1 MSLHGCVPAPW
12 VRNGKVAALLLC
24 FLICVGCGDV
34 YRPTIIPNPVPI
46 PPPQN
51 FHTAF
56 VVNQNGTVYPG
67 TGMQVDVSG
76 DSNAGNTKV
85 AMNPVHATVLGA
97 GVWVANYGS
106 DSVSVF
112 AEAQGTT
119 GSIGSSTT
127 INLIPQSKPVFVA
140 STDTSTMYVAN
151 SGQLKDQNTGL
162 PYFAVD
168 AILNATAP
176 STAVVAEIRLPDC
189 PSATTPPPP
198 LTPWA
203 LAETPDKKK
212 LYVVNKDCNN
222 VTVINTVDKTINT
235 ALPTQSGT
243 SPGIGISPRW
253 VLARSDSTRVYVLAN
268 DGTLSTID
276 TTQAVDQVISSIPVG
291 AGPDSFY
298 YDSRLNRLYIPNPTN
313 STVSIYDVTADPP
326 SLLATIDLTKP
337 PATGGNPPCPATG
350 CFPLSVAPLPDGSRA
365 YVASFYIDSTSAN
378 CTQTSC
384 VQPQLTA
391 INTLNNQVMAAVT
404 LPEAS
409 VSSVGN
415 CASLRFRISAA
426 AAADSTRVY
435 LASCDA
441 GGVYSVRTADNTYA
455 VTLNAPVSSYTPPAV
470 NITSATQ
477 SSSSTTYTYALIS
490 GVPLFLGM
498 PISITG
504 IANPGDTALNPDNGT
519 FNVTGLGAGT
529 FTVTNA
535 QGVSTTVPQ
544 TAVGL
549 GQPPPQNPA
558 FMVAGP

>member
-1 MSLHGCVPAPW
+1 MSLHGCVPQAW
-12 VRNGKVAALLLC
+12 VRNSKIAALVFA

-56 VVNQNGTVYPG
+56 VVNQNGTIYPG

-76 DSNAGNTKV
+76 DSEAGTAKV
-85 AMNPVHATVLGA
+85 AMNPVHATVLGTSL
-97 GVWVANYGS
+97 WVANFNS

-112 AEAQGTT
+112 AEASGTT
-119 GSIGSSTT
+119 GSVGSATD
-127 INLIPQSKPVFVA
+127 INLIPLSRPVFVA

-151 SGQLKDQNTGL
+151 SGQLKDQNTGT
-162 PYFAVD
+162 PYYAVD
-168 AILNATAP
+168 AILNATSP
-176 STAVVAEIRLPDC
+176 STAVIDEIRLPG
-189 PSATTPPPP
+189 AI
-198 LTPWA
+198 TPWA
-203 LAETPDKKK
+203 LAETPDKNK
-212 LYVVNKDCNN
+212 LYVVNKDSNN
-222 VTVINTVDKTINT
+222 VTVVNTVDKTINT
-235 ALPTQSGT
+235 TLTTGV
-243 SPGIGISPRW
+243 SPRW
-253 VLARSDSTRVYVLAN
+253 AVARSDSTRVYVLAN
-268 DGTLSTID
+268 DGTLTTID
-276 TTQAVDQVISSIPVG
+276 TTQAVDQVVSSIPVG

-298 YDSRLNRLYIPNPTN
+298 YDSHLNRVYIPNPTN

-326 SLLATIDLTKP
+326 SFITTIDLTKP
-337 PATGGNPPCPATG
+337 PATGGNPPCPAAG

-365 YVASFYIDSTSAN
+365 YVASYYIDSTSAN
-378 CTQTSC
+378 CVQTPC

-391 INTLNNQVMAAVT
+391 INTLNNQVMAVIT
-404 LPEAS
+404 VPEAS
-409 VSSVGN
+409 VSSVAN
-415 CASLRFRISAA
+415 CAALRFRISAA

-441 GGVYSVRTADNTYA
+441 GGVASVRTSDNTYM
-455 VTLNAPVSSYTPPAV
+455 VTLNAPVSGYSPPAV

-477 SSSSTTYTYALIS
+477 SGSTTTYTYTTIA
-490 GVPLFLGM
+490 GVPLFLGTS
-498 PISITG
+498 ISITG

-519 FNVTGLGAGT
+519 FTIRGLGAGT
-529 FTVTNA
+529 FTVTNSK
-535 QGVSTTVPQ
+535 GVSTTTAQ

>member
-1 MSLHGCVPAPW
+1 MSLHRCVPSGW
-12 VRNGKVAALLLC
+12 GRNAKVAALLLC
-24 FLICVGCGDV
+24 FLICCGCGDV

-56 VVNQNGTVYPG
+56 VVNQNGVVNRG
-67 TGMQVDVSG
+67 TGMQVDVAG
-76 DSNAGNTKV
+76 DSNAGTTKI

-97 GVWVANYGS
+97 SVWDANFSS

-112 AEAQGTT
+112 SEAAGTT
-119 GSIGSSTT
+119 GSIGLATD
-127 INLIPQSKPVFVA
+127 INLIPGSKPVFVA

-151 SGQLKDQNTGL
+151 SGQLTDPNTAA
-162 PYFAVD
+162 PYYAVD
-168 AILNATAP
+168 AILNANTP
-176 STAVVAEIRLPDC
+176 STAVVAEIRLPG
-189 PSATTPPPP
+189 AT
-198 LTPWA
+198 TPWA
-203 LAETPDKKK
+203 LTETPDKKK
-212 LYVVNKDCNN
+212 VYVVNRDSNN
-222 VTVINTVDKTINT
+222 VTVVNTVDKTINT
-235 ALPTQSGT
+235 TLST
-243 SPGIGISPRW
+243 GIGASPRW
-253 VLARSDSTRVYVLAN
+253 ALARSDSTRVYILAN

-276 TTQAVDQVISSIPVG
+276 TTQAVDQVISSITVG
-291 AGPDSFY
+291 AGADSFY
-298 YDSRLNRLYIPNPTN
+298 YDSHLNRLYIPNPTN
-313 STVSIYDVTADPP
+313 STVSFYDVTADPP
-326 SLLATIDLTKP
+326 SLITTIDLTKP
-337 PATGGNPPCPATG
+337 IPTGGSSPCPATG

-378 CTQTSC
+378 CTQTPC

-391 INTLNNQVMAAVT
+391 INTLNNQVMAAIS

-409 VSSVGN
+409 VSSVAN

-426 AAADSTRVY
+426 ASADSTRVY

-441 GGVYSVRTADNTYA
+441 GGVYSARTSDNTYV
-455 VTLNAPVSSYTPPAV
+455 VTLSAPVSSYTPPAV

-477 SSSSTTYTYALIS
+477 SGLSTTFTYTMIS
-490 GVPLFLGM
+490 GIPLFLGM

-504 IANPGDTALNPDNGT
+504 IADPGDTALNPDNGT
-519 FNVTGLGAGT
+519 FNITGLGAGT
-529 FTVTNA
+529 FTVTNP
-535 QGVSTTVPQ
+535 QGVSTTAAQ

>member
-1 MSLHGCVPAPW
+1 MSLHGCVPQAW
-12 VRNGKVAALLLC
+12 VRNGKIAALVFA
-24 FLICVGCGDV
+24 FLICVACGDV

-56 VVNQNGTVYPG
+56 VVNQNGTTYPG

-76 DSNAGNTKV
+76 DSEAGVAKV
-85 AMNPVHATVLGA
+85 AMNPVHATVLGTSLWA
-97 GVWVANYGS
+97 ANYAS

-112 AEAQGTT
+112 AEASGTS
-119 GSIGSSTT
+119 GSVGSATD
-127 INLIPQSKPVFVA
+127 INLIPGSKPVFVA
-140 STDTSTMYVAN
+140 STDPSTMYVAN
-151 SGQLKDQNTGL
+151 SGQLTDPNTGT
-162 PYFAVD
+162 PYYAVD
-168 AILNATAP
+168 AILNATSP
-176 STAVVAEIRLPDC
+176 STAVIAEIRLPG
-189 PSATTPPPP
+189 AI
-198 LTPWA
+198 TPWA
-203 LAETPDKKK
+203 LTETPDKNK
-212 LYVVNKDCNN
+212 LYVVNRDSQN
-222 VTVINTVDKTINT
+222 VTVVNTVDKTINT
-235 ALPTQSGT
+235 TLTTGV
-243 SPGIGISPRW
+243 SPRW
-253 VLARSDSTRVYVLAN
+253 AVARSDSTRVYVLAN
-268 DGTLSTID
+268 DGTLTTID
-276 TTQAVDQVISSIPVG
+276 TTQAVDQVVSSIPVG

-298 YDSRLNRLYIPNPTN
+298 YDSHLNRLYIPNPTN

-326 SLLATIDLTKP
+326 SLITTIDLTKP

-365 YVASFYIDSTSAN
+365 YVASYFIDSTSAN
-378 CTQTSC
+378 CVQTPC

-391 INTLNNQVMAAVT
+391 INTLNNQVMAVIT
-404 LPEAS
+404 IPEAS

-441 GGVYSVRTADNTYA
+441 GGVASVRTSDNTYM
-455 VTLNAPVSSYTPPAV
+455 VTLNAPVSGYSPPAV

-477 SSSSTTYTYALIS
+477 TGSTTTYTYTMIS

-504 IANPGDTALNPDNGT
+504 VANPGDTAVNPDNGT
-519 FNVTGLGAGT
+519 FTVTGLSTGT
-529 FTVTNA
+529 FTVTNPK
-535 QGVSTTVPQ
+535 GVSTTTAQ
-544 TAVGL
+544 TAIGL

>member
-1 MSLHGCVPAPW
+1 MSLHRCVPSGW
-12 VRNGKVAALLLC
+12 VRHGQVAALLLS

-56 VVNQNGTVYPG
+56 VVNQNGSVNRG

-76 DSNAGNTKV
+76 DSNAGTTKV
-85 AMNPVHATVLGA
+85 AMNPVHAAVLGSSL
-97 GVWVANYGS
+97 WVANNTS

-112 AEAQGTT
+112 AEAQGTA
-119 GSIGSSTT
+119 GSIGSATD
-127 INLIPQSKPVFVA
+127 INLQHGAQPVFVA
-140 STDTSTMYVAN
+140 STDTTTMYVAN
-151 SGQLKDQNTGL
+151 SGQLTDQNTGL

-168 AILNATAP
+168 AILNASAP

-189 PSATTPPPP
+189 PLSTPPPP

-235 ALPTQSGT
+235 TLTT
-243 SPGIGISPRW
+243 GIGVSPRW

-291 AGPDSFY
+291 AGADSFY
-298 YDSRLNRLYIPNPTN
+298 YDSHLNRLYIPNPTN
-313 STVSIYDVTADPP
+313 STVSFYDVTADPP
-326 SLLATIDLTKP
+326 SLVTTIDLTKP
-337 PATGGNPPCPATG
+337 NPTGGSSPCPASG

-365 YVASFYIDSTSAN
+365 YVASYYIDSTSAN
-378 CTQTSC
+378 CTQTPC

-391 INTLNNQVMAAVT
+391 INTLNNQVMAAIA
-404 LPEAS
+404 LPEAT
-409 VSSVGN
+409 VSSVAN
-415 CASLRFRISAA
+415 CASLRFPISAA
-426 AAADSTRVY
+426 ASADSTRVY

-441 GGVYSVRTADNTYA
+441 GGVYTVRTSDNTYMI
-455 VTLNAPVSSYTPPAV
+455 TLNAPVSSYTPPAV

-477 SSSSTTYTYALIS
+477 SGSTTTYTYTMIS
-490 GVPLFLGM
+490 GIPLFLGM

-504 IANPGDTALNPDNGT
+504 IANSGDTALNPDNGT
-519 FNVTGLGAGT
+519 FTVTGLGTGT
-529 FTVTNA
+529 FTVTNP
-535 QGVSTTVPQ
+535 QGVSTTSGQ
-544 TAVGL
+544 SAAGL

>member
-1 MSLHGCVPAPW
+1 MSLHRCVPSGWGRHA
-12 VRNGKVAALLLC
+12 KFAALLLC
-24 FLICVGCGDV
+24 FLICVACGDV

-56 VVNQNGTVYPG
+56 VVNQNGTVNRG

-76 DSNAGNTKV
+76 DSNAGTTKV
-85 AMNPVHATVLGA
+85 AMNPVHATVLG
-97 GVWVANYGS
+97 GSLWVANFTS

-112 AEAQGTT
+112 SEAQGTA
-119 GSIGSSTT
+119 GSIGAATD
-127 INLIPQSKPVFVA
+127 INLIPGSKPVFVA

-151 SGQLKDQNTGL
+151 SGQLKDQNTGQA
-162 PYFAVD
+162 YFAVD
-168 AILNATAP
+168 AILNATTP
-176 STAVVAEIRLPDC
+176 SAAVVAEIRLPDC
-189 PSATTPPPP
+189 TLATPPPP
-198 LTPWA
+198 LTPSA

-212 LYVVNKDCNN
+212 LYVVNRDCNN
-222 VTVINTVDKTINT
+222 VTVINTVDNTINT
-235 ALPTQSGT
+235 TLST
-243 SPGIGISPRW
+243 GIGASPRW

-276 TTQAVDQVISSIPVG
+276 TTQSVDQVISSIPVG
-291 AGPDSFY
+291 AGADSVY
-298 YDSRLNRLYIPNPTN
+298 YDSHLNRLYIPNPSN
-313 STVSIYDVTADPP
+313 STVSFYDVTADPP
-326 SLLATIDLTKP
+326 SLVTTIDLTKP
-337 PATGGNPPCPATG
+337 LASGGSAPCPATG

-378 CTQTSC
+378 CTQTPC
-384 VQPQLTA
+384 VQSQLTA
-391 INTLNNQVMAAVT
+391 INTLNNQVMAAIS

-409 VSSVGN
+409 VSTVAN
-415 CASLRFRISAA
+415 CASLRFRVSAA

-441 GGVYSVRTADNTYA
+441 GGVYSVRTSDNTYV
-455 VTLNAPVSSYTPPAV
+455 VTVNAPVSAYTPPAV
-470 NITSATQ
+470 NITSAAQ
-477 SSSSTTYTYALIS
+477 SGSSTTFTYTMIS
-490 GVPLFLGM
+490 GIPLFLGM

-504 IANPGDTALNPDNGT
+504 IANPGDTTLNPDNGT
-519 FNVTGLGAGT
+519 FTVRGLGAGT
-529 FTVTNA
+529 FTVTNP
-535 QGVSTTVPQ
+535 QGVSTTAAQ

>member
-1 MSLHGCVPAPW
+1 

-97 GVWVANYGS
+97 GVWVANNGS

-112 AEAQGTT
+112 AEASGTT

-127 INLIPQSKPVFVA
+127 INLIAGSKPVFVA
-140 STDTSTMYVAN
+140 STDTTTMYVAN
-151 SGQLKDQNTGL
+151 SGQIGGAGG
-162 PYFAVD
+162 YYAVD
-168 AILNATAP
+168 AILNASSP
-176 STAVVAEIRLPDC
+176 SAAVIAEIRLPNVAPDQ
-189 PSATTPPPP
+189 AI
-198 LTPWA
+198 TPWA

-212 LYVVNKDCNN
+212 LYVVNRDSQN
-222 VTVINTVDKTINT
+222 VTVVNTIDKTINT
-235 ALPTQSGT
+235 TLGPSN
-243 SPGIGISPRW
+243 GIGVSPRW
-253 VLARSDSTRVYVLAN
+253 AVARSDSTRVYVLAN
-268 DGTLSTID
+268 DGSLTTID
-276 TTQAVDQVISSIPVG
+276 TTGATDQAIPPNGPPVNVG
-291 AGPDSFY
+291 AGSDSFY

-350 CFPLSVAPLPDGSRA
+350 CFPLSVAPLPDGSRV
-365 YVASFYIDSTSAN
+365 YVASYYIDSTSRN
-378 CTQTSC
+378 CTQTPC
-384 VQPQLTA
+384 VQAQLTA
-391 INTLNNQVMAAVT
+391 INTLNNQVMTAIT
-404 LPEAS
+404 LPQAS

-415 CASLRFRISAA
+415 CASLRFPISAA

-441 GGVYSVRTADNTYA
+441 GGVYSVRTSNNTYA
-455 VTLNAPVSSYTPPAV
+455 VTLNAPVSGYTPPAV

-477 SSSSTTYTYALIS
+477 SGSSTTYTYTLIS

-504 IANPGDTALNPDNGT
+504 IANSGDTALNPDNGT

-535 QGVSTTVPQ
+535 QGVSTTAAQ
-544 TAVGL
+544 TAFGL

>member
-1 MSLHGCVPAPW
+1 MSLHGCVPQAW
-12 VRNGKVAALLLC
+12 VRNGKIVALVFA

-56 VVNQNGTVYPG
+56 VVNQNGTIYPG

-76 DSNAGNTKV
+76 DSEAGVAKV
-85 AMNPVHATVLGA
+85 AMNPVHATVLGTS
-97 GVWVANYGS
+97 VWTANYTS

-112 AEAQGTT
+112 AEASGTT
-119 GSIGSSTT
+119 GSVGASTD
-127 INLIPQSKPVFVA
+127 INLIKGSSPVFVA

-176 STAVVAEIRLPDC
+176 STAVIAEIRLPDC
-189 PSATTPPPP
+189 PLATPPPP

-212 LYVVNKDCNN
+212 LYVVNKGCNN
-222 VTVINTVDKTINT
+222 VTVINTVDQTINT
-235 ALPTQSGT
+235 TLSTGA
-243 SPGIGISPRW
+243 SPRW
-253 VLARSDSTRVYVLAN
+253 AVARSDSTRVYVLAN
-268 DGTLSTID
+268 DGTLTTID
-276 TTQAVDQVISSIPVG
+276 TTQAVDQVVSSIPVG

-298 YDSRLNRLYIPNPTN
+298 YDSHLNRLYIPNPTN

-326 SLLATIDLTKP
+326 SLITTIDLTKP

-365 YVASFYIDSTSAN
+365 YVASYFIDSNSAN
-378 CTQTSC
+378 CVQTPC

-391 INTLNNQVMAAVT
+391 INTLNNQVMAVVT
-404 LPEAS
+404 IPEAS
-409 VSSVGN
+409 VSSAGN

-441 GGVYSVRTADNTYA
+441 GGVASVRTSDNTYM
-455 VTLNAPVSSYTPPAV
+455 VTLNAPVSGYAPPAV

-477 SSSSTTYTYALIS
+477 SGSTTTYTYTLIS

-504 IANPGDTALNPDNGT
+504 IANPGDTAVNPDNGT
-519 FNVTGLGAGT
+519 FTVTGLSAGT
-529 FTVTNA
+529 FTVTNSK
-535 QGVSTTVPQ
+535 GVSTTTAQ

>member
-1 MSLHGCVPAPW
+1 MSLHGCVPPAW
-12 VRNGKVAALLLC
+12 VRNGKIAALLLS

-46 PPPQN
+46 PPPSN

-56 VVNQNGTVYPG
+56 VVNQNGTIYPG
-67 TGMQVDVSG
+67 TSVQVDVSG
-76 DSNAGNTKV
+76 DSEAGIAKV

-97 GVWVANYGS
+97 SLWVANNGS

-112 AEAQGTT
+112 AEAQGTS
-119 GSIGSSTT
+119 GSIGSSTD
-127 INLIPQSKPVFVA
+127 INLIKGSSPVFVA

-151 SGQLKDQNTGL
+151 SGQLKDQNTGT
-162 PYFAVD
+162 PYYAVD

-176 STAVVAEIRLPDC
+176 STAVIAEIRLPG
-189 PSATTPPPP
+189 AI
-198 LTPWA
+198 TPWA
-203 LAETPDKKK
+203 LTETPDKKK
-212 LYVVNKDCNN
+212 LYVVNKDSNN
-222 VTVINTVDKTINT
+222 VTVVNTVDKTINT
-235 ALPTQSGT
+235 TLSAGA
-243 SPGIGISPRW
+243 SPRW
-253 VLARSDSTRVYVLAN
+253 AVARSDSTRVYVLAN
-268 DGTLSTID
+268 DGTLTTID
-276 TTQAVDQVISSIPVG
+276 TTQAVDQVVSSIPVG

-326 SLLATIDLTKP
+326 SLIATINLTQP
-337 PATGGNPPCPATG
+337 PASGGNPPCPATG

-365 YVASFYIDSTSAN
+365 YVASFYIDNTSAD
-378 CTQTSC
+378 CIQTPC

-391 INTLNNQVMAAVT
+391 INTLNNQVMAVISI
-404 LPEAS
+404 PEAS

-415 CASLRFRISAA
+415 CAALRFRISAA
-426 AAADSTRVY
+426 ASADSTRVY

-441 GGVYSVRTADNTYA
+441 GGVASVHTSDNSYV
-455 VTLNAPVSSYTPPAV
+455 VTLNAPVSGYSPPAV

-477 SSSSTTYTYALIS
+477 SGSSTTYTYTMIS

-504 IANPGDTALNPDNGT
+504 IANPGDTAVNPDNGT
-519 FNVTGLGAGT
+519 FKITGLSAGA
-529 FTVTNA
+529 FTVINLK
-535 QGVSTTVPQ
+535 GVSTTAAQ

>member
-1 MSLHGCVPAPW
+1 MSLHGCVPPAW
-12 VRNGKVAALLLC
+12 ARNGKVAALLLC
-24 FLICVGCGDV
+24 FLICVACGDV

-56 VVNQNGTVYPG
+56 VVNQNGTVNPG

-76 DSNAGNTKV
+76 DSNAGTTKV
-85 AMNPVHATVLGA
+85 AMNPVHATVLGSSL
-97 GVWVANYGS
+97 WVANNGS

-112 AEAQGTT
+112 AEALGTT
-119 GSIGSSTT
+119 GSIGSSTD
-127 INLIPQSKPVFVA
+127 INLIKGSSPVFVA
-140 STDTSTMYVAN
+140 STDASTMYVAN
-151 SGQLKDQNTGL
+151 SGQLKDQNTGT
-162 PYFAVD
+162 PYYAVD

-176 STAVVAEIRLPDC
+176 STAVIAEIRLPPC
-189 PSATTPPPP
+189 NPPSQP

-222 VTVINTVDKTINT
+222 VTVINTVDKTVNT
-235 ALPTQSGT
+235 TLSAGT
-243 SPGIGISPRW
+243 SPRW

-268 DGTLSTID
+268 DGTLTTID
-276 TTQAVDQVISSIPVG
+276 TTQAVDQVVSSIPVG
-291 AGPDSFY
+291 AGSDSFY
-298 YDSRLNRLYIPNPTN
+298 YDSHLNRLYIPNPTN

-326 SLLATIDLTKP
+326 SLIATINLTQP
-337 PATGGNPPCPATG
+337 PASGGNPPCPATG

-365 YVASFYIDSTSAN
+365 YVASYYIDSTSAN
-378 CTQTSC
+378 CIQTPC

-391 INTLNNQVMAAVT
+391 INTLNNQVMTVIT
-404 LPEAS
+404 IPEAS

-426 AAADSTRVY
+426 ASADSTRVY

-441 GGVYSVRTADNTYA
+441 GGVAGVRTSDNSYV
-455 VTLNAPVSSYTPPAV
+455 VTLNAPVSGYSPPAV

-477 SSSSTTYTYALIS
+477 SGSSTTYTYTMIS
-490 GVPLFLGM
+490 GIPLILGM

-504 IANPGDTALNPDNGT
+504 IANPGDTKLNPDNGT
-519 FNVTGLGAGT
+519 FTVTGLGAGF
-529 FTVTNA
+529 FTVTNP
-535 QGVSTTVPQ
+535 QGVPTTVAQ
-544 TAVGL
+544 TAFGL

>member
-1 MSLHGCVPAPW
+1 
-12 VRNGKVAALLLC
+12 VRNSKIAALLLG
-24 FLICVGCGDV
+24 FLICVACGDV

-56 VVNQNGTVYPG
+56 VVSQNGTVNPG
-67 TGMQVDVSG
+67 TGLQVDVSG
-76 DSNAGNTKV
+76 DSNAGTTKV

-97 GVWVANYGS
+97 SLWAANYTS

-112 AEAQGTT
+112 AEAQGTA
-119 GSIGSSTT
+119 GSIGSSTD
-127 INLIPQSKPVFVA
+127 INLIPGSKPVFVA

-151 SGQLKDQNTGL
+151 SGQLMDPNTGM

-176 STAVVAEIRLPDC
+176 STAVIAEIRLPGC
-189 PSATTPPPP
+189 GANQAVGA
-198 LTPWA
+198 PWA

-235 ALPTQSGT
+235 TLPTRIGT
-243 SPGIGISPRW
+243 LPGIGISPRW

-276 TTQAVDQVISSIPVG
+276 TTQAIDQVISPNVQVG

-298 YDSRLNRLYIPNPTN
+298 YDSHLNRLYIPNPTN

-326 SLLATIDLTKP
+326 SVITTIDLTKP

-378 CTQTSC
+378 CMQTPC

-391 INTLNNQVMAAVT
+391 INTLNNQVMAVVT
-404 LPEAS
+404 IPEAT

-426 AAADSTRVY
+426 ASADSTRVY

-441 GGVYSVRTADNTYA
+441 GGVASVRTSDNSYI
-455 VTLNAPVSSYTPPAV
+455 VTLNAPVSAYSPPAV
-470 NITSATQ
+470 NITSAAQ
-477 SSSSTTYTYALIS
+477 SGSSTTYTYTIIS
-490 GVPLFLGM
+490 GIPLFLGM

-504 IANPGDTALNPDNGT
+504 IANPGDTTLNPDNGT
-519 FNVTGLGAGT
+519 FAITGLSAGT
-529 FTVTNA
+529 FTVTNTK
-535 QGVSTTVPQ
+535 GVSTTAAQ